1 MFANLLAAPWR
12 AEPFPE
18 PQHSINSWARSA
30 RPEWG
35 PDQPFED
42 QNDYRSDA
50 SYNPCRKGAR
60 KERSGTM
67 RATQVATTRLT
78 LRVDLG
84 GERAIGPG
92 KIRLLEAIRDTGSI
106 TKAGIALGMS
116 YRRAW
121 LLVDDMNNCF
131 REPVIV
137 AQAGGS
143 HGGGAALTPFGTRLI
158 DQYRAI
164 EAEAHSATAS
174 RLRELEAACKGA
186 QETTPAKPHATP
198 RRRTIAR

>member
-1 MFANLLAAPWR
+1 
-12 AEPFPE
+12 
-18 PQHSINSWARSA
+18 
-30 RPEWG
+30 
-35 PDQPFED
+35 
-42 QNDYRSDA
+42 
-50 SYNPCRKGAR
+50 
-60 KERSGTM
+60 M

-164 EAEAHSATAS
+164 EAEAYAATAS
-174 RLRELEAACKGA
+174 RLGALEAACKAA
-186 QETTPAKPHATP
+186 QETTPAKSRVAT
-198 RRRTIAR
+198 RRRTLAPSGSRSGKNAAEPPR

>member
-1 MFANLLAAPWR
+1 VSWR
-12 AEPFPE
+12 DKE
-18 PQHSINSWARSA
+18 
-30 RPEWG
+30 
-35 PDQPFED
+35 
-42 QNDYRSDA
+42 
-50 SYNPCRKGAR
+50 KGA
-60 KERSGTM
+60 TNV
-67 RATQVATTRLT
+67 VAARLT

-84 GERAIGPG
+84 EDRAIGPG

-131 REPVIV
+131 REPVV
-137 AQAGGS
+137 AAQAGGS
-143 HGGGAALTPFGTRLI
+143 HGGGTALTPFGARLI

-164 EAEAHSATAS
+164 EADAYSATAS
-174 RLRELEAACKGA
+174 RLRELEAACKGMREA
-186 QETTPAKPHATP
+186 VAATKSHAAL

>member
-1 MFANLLAAPWR
+1 MGAT
-12 AEPFPE
+12 
-18 PQHSINSWARSA
+18 
-30 RPEWG
+30 
-35 PDQPFED
+35 
-42 QNDYRSDA
+42 
-50 SYNPCRKGAR
+50 NPAKA
-60 KERSGTM
+60 
-67 RATQVATTRLT
+67 RLT

-84 GERAIGPG
+84 EDRAIGPG

-106 TKAGIALGMS
+106 TQAGIALGMS

-131 REPVIV
+131 REPVIA

-143 HGGGAALTPFGTRLI
+143 HGGGAALTPFGKRLI

-164 EAEAHSATAS
+164 EAEAHAATAA
-174 RLRELEAACKGA
+174 RLGEIEAACKG
-186 QETTPAKPHATP
+186 TPKAATAKSHAVL